1 MVPESLEFTVL
12 GLLDFLEV
20 PVIVA
25 LILGLKDAGAFE
37 KDPLTAHRN
46 LITVTK
52 GLIHSTL
59 QEDHPIITSDFDA
72 PS

>member
-1 MVPESLEFTVL
+1 MVPESLEF
-12 GLLDFLEV
+12 LDFLEV
-20 PVIVA
+20 LIIVA
-25 LILGLKDAGAFE
+25 LILGPKDAGALK

-46 LITVTK
+46 LLTATK
-52 GLIHSTL
+52 ELIHSTL